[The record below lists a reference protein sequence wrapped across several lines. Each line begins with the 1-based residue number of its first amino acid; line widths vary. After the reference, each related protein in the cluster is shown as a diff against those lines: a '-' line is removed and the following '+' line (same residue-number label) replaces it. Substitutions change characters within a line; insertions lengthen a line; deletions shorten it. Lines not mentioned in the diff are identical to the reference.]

1 MAKSTKNSQ
10 EITKENILEK
20 GKPNNT
26 L

>member
-1 MAKSTKNSQ
+1 MAKNTTNSQ